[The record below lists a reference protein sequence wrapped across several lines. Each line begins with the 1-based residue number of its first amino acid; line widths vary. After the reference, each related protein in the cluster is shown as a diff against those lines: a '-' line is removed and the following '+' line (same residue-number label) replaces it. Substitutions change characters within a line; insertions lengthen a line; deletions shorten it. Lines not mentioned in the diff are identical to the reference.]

1 MHAFRNENRCM
12 TKNDLRGQFGT
23 MIYQSD
29 IEKTDAFEIQEL
41 FDNHEIYF
49 NRTIFMLLRSI
60 LLISYSSR
68 YFRN

>member
-1 MHAFRNENRCM
+1 MHAFRNENKYM
-12 TKNDLRGQFGT
+12 TKNNDLREQ
-23 MIYQSD
+23 
-29 IEKTDAFEIQEL
+29 FEIQEL
-41 FDNHEIYF
+41 FDKHEIYF